1 MLSDSKT
8 GSDTNIPIRLFLRIF
23 QWNFSSNFPF
33 AFPSTIIIFSSGG
46 LEKREALPRDVS
58 PFWPEI
64 RSIHG
69 RSREPEARQRKRERD
84 LVRFETRR
92 RNLFADRV
100 CRPVC
105 SSPLEFLRGSFI
117 EMPRLLHR
125 LPCSRKLVNG
135 QSRIM
140 SGIGGDESFT
150 RNVCKG
156 WSFGRKE
163 FLPRVFVESWLQVE
177 FRISN

>member
-1 MLSDSKT
+1 MKFFLELSFCLPFHDY
-8 GSDTNIPIRLFLRIF
+8 NILVRWPGEEGGIATRRKPFLTRNSF
-23 QWNFSSNFPF
+23 H
-33 AFPSTIIIFSSGG
+33 
-46 LEKREALPRDVS
+46 PR
-58 PFWPEI
+58 
-64 RSIHG
+64 

-117 EMPRLLHR
+117 EMPRLLPR

-156 WSFGRKE
+156 
-163 FLPRVFVESWLQVE
+163 
-177 FRISN
+177 